1 MLNRLI
7 KYLKPVYCISVGVI
21 TLVFAIV
28 PECVFCH
35 GFIEVKCSQE
45 TIIICNRIWCIL
57 AVFLLSWIGITIY
70 KAIKSSITIRG
81 NNYKIVVEYGDIF
94 KKQDCKKVIAFD
106 ECFTTTVGEL
116 PQDIKPSS
124 ICGQFLALYPNVN
137 IQALINSIGLKPLKK
152 GSAYKGNVCYE
163 SGRIIPYKDFLL
175 LAFTK
180 LDNVGNGRMAREEFL
195 DCLEILWE
203 EINNYY
209 ATQSV
214 AIPIL
219 GSGITRMKGEPLNKQ
234 QLLDMIIAS
243 YKLYAE
249 KIKMPAKLYIECKR
263 DDDFSLN
270 KIGEYI

>member
-1 MLNRLI
+1 M
-7 KYLKPVYCISVGVI
+7 V
-21 TLVFAIV
+21 VFTFV
-28 PECVFCH
+28 PESVFTY
-35 GFIEVKCSQE
+35 GFIQVNYSQE
-45 TIIICNRIWCIL
+45 WIVICNRI
-57 AVFLLSWIGITIY
+57 LLFIVITLLCMLFYYAYLKLRNKEVI
-70 KAIKSSITIRG
+70 SGT
-81 NNYKIVVEYGDIF
+81 NYKIVVEYGDIF

-195 DCLEILWE
+195 DCLEILWK

-263 DDDFSLN
+263 DDDFSLD

>member
-1 MLNRLI
+1 M
-7 KYLKPVYCISVGVI
+7 
-21 TLVFAIV
+21 
-28 PECVFCH
+28 
-35 GFIEVKCSQE
+35 
-45 TIIICNRIWCIL
+45 
-57 AVFLLSWIGITIY
+57 
-70 KAIKSSITIRG
+70 
-81 NNYKIVVEYGDIF
+81 
-94 KKQDCKKVIAFD
+94 KVIAFD

-124 ICGQFLALYPNVN
+124 ICGQFLGSHQNIN

-163 SGRIIPYKDFLL
+163 SGRIIPYNDFLL

-180 LDNVGNGRMAREEFL
+180 LDNVGNGRMTREEFL
-195 DCLEILWE
+195 DCLEVLWK
-203 EINNYY
+203 EINKYY
-209 ATQSV
+209 AYQSV

-219 GSGITRMKGEPLNKQ
+219 GSGITRLKDVSLTKQ

-249 KIKMPAKLYIECKR
+249 KIKLPAKLYIECMR